1 MTPRSTASTQPT
13 TIPETRV
20 ASGFV
25 LVDERPVPLLKLSLQ
40 RYRHPS
46 GAQHYHLASEDEHRA
61 FNLAF
66 GTLPD
71 DSTGMPHIL
80 EHLVLCGSELYPVRD
95 PFFMMIRRSLN
106 TFMNA
111 MTGGETTYYPFASQV
126 DKDFQNLLTIY
137 LDATFKPHLHPLDFA
152 QEGWRLEPK
161 DAADRDPDASG
172 WQFKGV
178 VYNEMKGAMG
188 NTEALMSEALDRI
201 LLPDTPFRH
210 NSGGDPAVIPE
221 LSHAD
226 LVAFHARH
234 YAAANACFVTYGRL
248 DLADLHARFEPYL
261 AHRTGQPL
269 PPLVAQAPIRP
280 PAAVDVPVPLQ
291 EGQDPRDLSLA
302 RLAWVW
308 GDCSTLSEQLLGELF
323 DQLLL
328 GHAGAPLRLALESS
342 GLGRALGW
350 SGFSTTGRNGV
361 VSAALKGMDPAR
373 YDELPPLVE
382 GVLAELAE
390 QGFPDEEVA
399 AALHQLELSRRTIS
413 GDRFPFGLELTFR
426 VVEAWRSDEDPLGY
440 LDMEAALESLRER
453 VATPGFW
460 QTLIRK
466 RLLDNPHRSFLR
478 ARPEPGYNADQAAAE
493 QRRLD
498 ARVAALDTGQR
509 EALLR
514 SAEDLAQRQ
523 ASQDDVSVLPDLALS
538 DVPSERRW
546 AQGRPA
552 TPGLSIF
559 ETGTNGILHQ
569 VVTLPLT
576 GLSAEDVALLPLLTR
591 AIGEL
596 GVGRLD
602 YRQQAARLNAL
613 CGGVSAWTDLRG
625 RPDDLGRMRG
635 RLLLEISGLAR
646 RESEWSGILAE
657 TLSEQRFDEHDR
669 LRELLEQ
676 SLAGLQQRVSWSGNS
691 LALSAAAR
699 GFGGPAGLSHQLGG
713 LGRLA
718 WLKAFEQ
725 EARADAGRVTA
736 LAERLAK
743 LLAHLRGGSVRLALI
758 GDAAAEPA
766 IQASLLR
773 AWEGWALDP
782 AEQPEESVLPTR
794 EASTVEATAY
804 TTASQVSYC
813 ALAFPTV
820 PMEHPDSAPLAVAA
834 RYLTNNFL
842 HGHLR
847 EQGGAY
853 GGSASFASQSGL
865 FGLTSYRDP
874 RLADTF
880 ADMRAGLAWLA
891 EAEDDAQLLKEAIL
905 GVIGSVDR
913 PASPSGEARHR
924 FEADLFGFGPE
935 RVNAWRQQVLATRG
949 EDLHRV
955 AARWLP
961 AEGGVAAVVTGDSL
975 IEASGL
981 GWPREAI

>member
-1 MTPRSTASTQPT
+1 MTSRSAPSPLPAA
-13 TIPETRV
+13 IPSARDGSRFT
-20 ASGFV
+20 
-25 LVDERPVPLLKLSLQ
+25 LVDDRPVPLLKLSLQ
-40 RYRHPS
+40 HYRHPS
-46 GAQHYHLASEDEHRA
+46 GAQHFHLASDDEHRA

-80 EHLVLCGSELYPVRD
+80 EHLVLCGSERYPVRD

-111 MTGGETTYYPFASQV
+111 MTGGETTYYPFSSQV
-126 DKDFQNLLTIY
+126 EKDFQNLLSIY
-137 LDATFKPHLHPLDFA
+137 LDATFKPHLYPLDFA

-161 DAADRDPDASG
+161 DATDRDPDASG

-188 NTEALMSEALDRI
+188 NTEALMSEALAQT

-221 LSHAD
+221 LSHAE

-248 DLADLHARFEPYL
+248 DPADLQARFEPYL
-261 AHRTGQPL
+261 AHRPGQAL
-269 PPLVAQAPIRP
+269 PPLQAQAPVRP
-280 PAAVDVPVPLQ
+280 PASVDVPVPLQ
-291 EGQDPRDLSLA
+291 EGQDPRDVSQA

-308 GDCSTLSEQLLGELF
+308 GDCSELSEQLLGELF

-350 SGFSTTGRNGV
+350 SGFTTTGRNGI
-361 VSAALKGMDPAR
+361 VSASLKGMDPAR
-373 YDELPPLVE
+373 YDALPPLVE
-382 GVLAELAE
+382 GVLAELSE
-390 QGFPDEEVA
+390 QGFPDEEVE

-426 VVEAWRSDEDPLGY
+426 VVEAWRGDEDPLGY
-440 LDMEAALESLRER
+440 LDMEAALETLRER
-453 VATPGFW
+453 VAAPGFW
-460 QTLIRK
+460 QALIRE

-478 ARPEPGYNADQAAAE
+478 ARPDPGYNADQAAAE

-498 ARVAALDTGQR
+498 ARVAALDASQR

-514 SAEDLAQRQ
+514 SAEDLARRQ
-523 ASQDDVSVLPDLALS
+523 ASQDDDSVLPDLELS

-546 AQGRPA
+546 AQGERLR
-552 TPGLSIF
+552 PGLSIF

-569 VVTLPLT
+569 VVTLPLD
-576 GLSAEDVALLPLLTR
+576 GLDAADVALLPLLTR

-602 YRQQAARLNAL
+602 YRQQAARLNAI

-625 RPDDLGRMRG
+625 RPDDLGRMQG
-635 RLLLEISGLAR
+635 RLLLEVSGLAR
-646 RESEWSGILAE
+646 REAEWTGILAE
-657 TLSEQRFDEHDR
+657 TLSAQRFDEHDR

-676 SLAGLQQRVSWSGNS
+676 SLAGLQQRVGWSGNS

-699 GFGGPAGLSHQLGG
+699 GFGGPAGLSHELSG

-718 WLKAFEQ
+718 WLKGFEQ
-725 EARADAGRVTA
+725 AARTDAGQVAA
-736 LAERLAK
+736 LAEQLAS
-743 LLAHLRGGSVRLALI
+743 LLARLRGGPLRLALI
-758 GDAAAEPA
+758 GDAAADPA
-766 IQASLLR
+766 TQASLLR
-773 AWEGWALDP
+773 AWEGWTLDEVEP
-782 AEQPEESVLPTR
+782 PR
-794 EASTVEATAY
+794 EASLPTPAVSAVEATAF

-820 PMEHPDSAPLAVAA
+820 PMAHPDSAPLAVAA
-834 RYLTNNFL
+834 RYLTHNFL

-853 GGSASFASQSGL
+853 GGSASFSSQSGL

-874 RLADTF
+874 RLADTYR
-880 ADMRAGLAWLA
+880 DMRAGLAWLA

-905 GVIGSVDR
+905 GVMGSIDR

-924 FEADLFGFGPE
+924 FVADLFGFGPE
-935 RVNAWRQQVLATRG
+935 RVNAWRQRVLATRG
-949 EDLHRV
+949 EDLRRV

-961 AEGGVAAVVTGDSL
+961 ADGGVAAVVTGDSL

-981 GWPREAI
+981 AWPRQAI